1 VPKTIPLTRKKTNQ
15 LLFVAVFSFVGIF
28 IGMMIFGISVH
39 HFNNQNSRYNTNSD
53 KSQDLIK
60 SFFFQKGSG
69 K

>member
-1 VPKTIPLTRKKTNQ
+1 VPKTIPLPRKKTNQ

-28 IGMMIFGISVH
+28 IGMMIFGISLR
-39 HFNNQNSRYNTNSD
+39 HFNNQNSTYNTDSA

-60 SFFFQKGSG
+60 SFFSQKGSG